1 MKKLVAM
8 VLALSMMFTMTVNAF
23 AQQSKE
29 NTEELFL
36 EPETIQIVGEDGKVY
51 TLTIQDILPAGA
63 GARDSSSGEEG
74 GVLPDTIRVVRTTLS
89 NEELDFGLSTGSLLT
104 ESAKLFLAEE
114 VTMSIAARFLV
125 STTFSMMLF
134 NVLKSYNIMVGING
148 YEAVVE
154 MEWKYF
160 DSNIAGEEGYAWS
173 FKRLISC
180 GTY

>member
-23 AQQSKE
+23 AQQAKE
-29 NTEELFL
+29 NTEKLFL
-36 EPETIQIVGEDGKVY
+36 EPETVQIVGEDGKVY
-51 TLTIQDILPAGA
+51 TFTIQDILPAGA
-63 GARDSSSGEEG
+63 GARDSSSGEDG
-74 GVLPDTIRVVRTTLS
+74 GVLPGTIRVVRRTLS
-89 NEELDFGLSTGSLLT
+89 NEELDFGFATGSLLT
-104 ESAKLFLAEE
+104 ESAKMLLAEE
-114 VTMSIAARFLV
+114 FTMSIAKSFLV
-125 STTFSMMLF
+125 SATFSILF
-134 NVLKSYNIMVGING
+134 FNAFKSYNIMVGVNG

-180 GTY
+180 DTY

>member
-1 MKKLVAM
+1 MRKLIAM
-8 VLALSMMFTMTVNAF
+8 VLAMSMVFTMGVNAF
-23 AQQSKE
+23 AQQPKE

-74 GVLPDTIRVVRTTLS
+74 GVLPGTIRVVRATLS
-89 NEELDFGLSTGSLLT
+89 NEELNFGLAVGSLLSEAGKST
-104 ESAKLFLAEE
+104 LVNEFTALISNQFLLNASFTILFLNAL
-114 VTMSIAARFLV
+114 SNY
-125 STTFSMMLF
+125 
-134 NVLKSYNIMVGING
+134 NVMVGING

-160 DSNIAGEEGYAWS
+160 DSNLEGDEGYAWS

>member
-1 MKKLVAM
+1 MRKFIAM
-8 VLALSMMFTMTVNAF
+8 VLAMSMMFTMGVNAF

-36 EPETIQIVGEDGKVY
+36 EPKTMKIVGEDGKVY
-51 TLTIQDILPAGA
+51 TLTIQDILPAGF

-74 GVLPDTIRVVRTTLS
+74 GVLPGTIRVVRATLS
-89 NEELDFGLSTGSLLT
+89 NEELDFGLSTGTLLT
-104 ESAKLFLAEE
+104 ETGKLLLAEE
-114 VTMSIAARFLV
+114 ITMSIAAKFLV
-125 STTFSMMLF
+125 STTFSVMLF
-134 NVLKSYNIMVGING
+134 NVLKSYNVMVGING